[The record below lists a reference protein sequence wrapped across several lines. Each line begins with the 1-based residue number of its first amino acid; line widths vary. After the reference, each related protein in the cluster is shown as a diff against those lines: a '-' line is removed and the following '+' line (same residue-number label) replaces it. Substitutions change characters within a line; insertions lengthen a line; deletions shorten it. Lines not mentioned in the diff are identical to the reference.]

1 MNLLNKLSLL
11 LIMVLL
17 TFSCAGNEPE
27 QKGSPEYIA
36 EITEWHQ
43 KRIERLKQDNN
54 WLNLVGLFWLE
65 EGDNS
70 FGSAAD
76 NKIIFPEGSPERIG
90 IISLIDS
97 SLSFTAEAGVIVTS
111 EDNPVTELTL
121 KEDVSGEPTIL
132 TSGRF
137 RWYIIKR
144 GERYGIRLRDLE
156 APILKEFKGI
166 ERYPTNSDW
175 KFEAKFE
182 PYDPP
187 KKIMIPNILGTTE
200 ESNSPGA
207 LIFNK
212 DGNEYKLD
220 ALESRTGYFIIF
232 ADETSGDETYGAGRF
247 LYTGMQD
254 TSGIVILD
262 FNKAY
267 NPPCVF
273 TKYAT
278 CPLPPKQNYLHLE
291 ITSGEKMWGE
301 MH

>member
-1 MNLLNKLSLL
+1 MLVP
-11 LIMVLL
+11 VLL
-17 TFSCAGNEPE
+17 TISCTENEPE

-36 EITEWHQ
+36 EIAEWHQ

-54 WLNLVGLFWLE
+54 WLNLVGLYWLE
-65 EGDNS
+65 EGENS
-70 FGSAAD
+70 LGSATD
-76 NKIIFPEGSPERIG
+76 NKIIFPEESPERIG
-90 IISLIDS
+90 TLSLIDS
-97 SLSFTAEAGVIVTS
+97 SINFTVETGVIVTH
-111 EDNPVTELTL
+111 EDNPVTEIIL
-121 KEDVSGEPTIL
+121 KEDLTGEPKVL

-187 KKIMIPNILGTTE
+187 KKIMVPTILGTTE
-200 ESNSPGA
+200 ENNSPGA
-207 LIFNK
+207 LIFYK
-212 DGNEYKLD
+212 GGNEYKLD

-254 TSGIVILD
+254 SSGTVILD

-291 ITSGEKMWGE
+291 ITAGEKMWGE